1 MSEKLRVNEH
11 EVTKSYGED
20 YDTEY
25 RYSKWDSLKFIVI
38 QVIIDFLSE
47 EQLNQILIALL
58 DHSIIL
64 GAA

>member
-1 MSEKLRVNEH
+1 MSKKLGVNEH
-11 EVTKSYGED
+11 EVTKSQGED
-20 YDTEY
+20 YYTEY
-25 RYSKWDSLKFIVI
+25 RYSKWDSIEFIII

-47 EQLNQILIALL
+47 EQLNQIWVALL